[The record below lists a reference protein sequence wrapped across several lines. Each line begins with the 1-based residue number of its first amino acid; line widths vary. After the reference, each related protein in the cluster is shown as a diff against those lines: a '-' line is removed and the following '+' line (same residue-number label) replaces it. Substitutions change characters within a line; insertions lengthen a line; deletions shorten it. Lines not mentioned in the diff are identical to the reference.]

1 MPEPAPAPAIRP
13 PGQPRAHM
21 VSIGVEGR
29 RRARFSFAVQR
40 ANRIIDGDPK
50 LTADELRELAAMYA
64 GAAENRAAS

>member
-1 MPEPAPAPAIRP
+1 
-13 PGQPRAHM
+13 M